1 MWGKAEIVKMK
12 ATTLPGHNN
21 PIYSVIAH
29 PNKNLF
35 YTAGNDKGIVE
46 WDLNT
51 QQHHRIFNQVK
62 STVYSLLIIDEL
74 NLLIAGCNDGNILFF
89 DLTTTQLLETIIVK
103 SAIFDLK
110 FIANKNEILASND
123 AGQIIIINPNE
134 RKIIHQFQSGN
145 EKVRS
150 IAYHKKLN
158 FMATVSNDEFIRIY
172 SLDDYTFI
180 TQFKGHENGVGSVAF
195 VPDGKFLITGGR
207 DAHLKVWNTKNWHCE
222 NDFAAHLFAIYQITV
237 HPNLP
242 FFASASRDKSIKI
255 WRLEDFSLYKKL
267 SIDKAK
273 EGHLLSVNDICWSAD
288 GKELLSV
295 GDDKM
300 VKIWEF
306 NE

>member
-1 MWGKAEIVKMK
+1 MK
-12 ATTLPGHNN
+12 ATTLQGHNN

-46 WDLNT
+46 WDLKT
-51 QQHHRIFNQVK
+51 QKHHKIFNRVK
-62 STVYSLLIIDEL
+62 NTVYALAIIDNL
-74 NLLIAGCNDGNILFF
+74 NLLVAGCNDGNILLF
-89 DLTTTQLLETIIVK
+89 DIVTTQLLETIVVK
-103 SAIFDLK
+103 GAVFDLK
-110 FIANKNEILASND
+110 FISHKNEILASTD
-123 AGQIIIINPNE
+123 SGQIVIINPRE
-134 RKIIHQFQSGN
+134 KKIIHQFQSGN
-145 EKVRS
+145 DKIRS
-150 IAYHKKLN
+150 FTYHKNLN
-158 FMATVSNDEFIRIY
+158 FMVTVSNDEYIRIY
-172 SLDDYTFI
+172 ALDDYTFI
-180 TQFKGHENGVGSVAF
+180 TQLKGHENGVGSVAF
-195 VPDGKFLITGGR
+195 SNDGKLLITGGR
-207 DAHLKVWNTKNWHCE
+207 DAHLKVWNTQNWECE
-222 NDFAAHLFAIYQITV
+222 HDFAAHLFAIYQIII

-242 FFASASRDKSIKI
+242 FFATASRDKSIKI

-306 NE
+306 DTLVG